1 MSVKLIDSLS
11 TTEPLAEIFSDASVL
26 RAMLDFEIALARV
39 EGRLGIIPSSAADAI
54 ASASQLD
61 HFDPA
66 QLSRDTFRAGTPG
79 IPLAKVLTEK
89 VRSTNPDA
97 AKFVH
102 WGSTSQDL
110 ADTALVLLLK
120 QARPLFLKDLARLE
134 TALRKC
140 SDRHAETVMLGRTLM
155 QAAPPV
161 TFGLKAAGWFAAV
174 QRCHSRL
181 ELAFKESLMLQFGGA
196 TGTLAA
202 LGNRGIEVGRALAS
216 ELGLEYPGAPWH
228 THRDRPANLLCA
240 CAVLTGTLGKM
251 ARDITL
257 LMQNEVAE
265 LAEPGGSGRGGSS
278 TMPHKRNPI
287 GSTIALASANRVPG
301 LLSSFL
307 AGMVQ
312 EHERGV
318 GGWQSEWAT
327 VAAIVQA
334 TGAALASMTE
344 VAEGFTIDPR
354 RMQRNIEATR
364 GLIFA
369 ERAMM
374 LLGPAL
380 GRDVA
385 HKLIEDAIR
394 KSTAQD
400 RRLAEVLGEILEVSK
415 ALDPAVLARLESP
428 EEYLGVAKEFRTSLL
443 SGLPDPDK

>member
-1 MSVKLIDSLS
+1 
-11 TTEPLAEIFSDASVL
+11 
-26 RAMLDFEIALARV
+26 
-39 EGRLGIIPSSAADAI
+39 
-54 ASASQLD
+54 
-61 HFDPA
+61 
-66 QLSRDTFRAGTPG
+66 
-79 IPLAKVLTEK
+79 
-89 VRSTNPDA
+89 
-97 AKFVH
+97 
-102 WGSTSQDL
+102 
-110 ADTALVLLLK
+110 
-120 QARPLFLKDLARLE
+120 
-134 TALRKC
+134 
-140 SDRHAETVMLGRTLM
+140 
-155 QAAPPV
+155 
-161 TFGLKAAGWFAAV
+161 
-174 QRCHSRL
+174 
-181 ELAFKESLMLQFGGA
+181 MLQFGGA

-400 RRLAEVLGEILEVSK
+400 RRLAEVLGEIREVSK
-415 ALDPAVLARLESP
+415 ALDPEVLARLESP